1 MNNFTW
7 MKSTRSIL
15 AVMAML
21 LLFVVV
27 IGNLLGYMIPEGTTA
42 LVSMT
47 VGGVITAYF
56 GKRDEKQNN
65 QEQ

>member
-1 MNNFTW
+1 MFEW

-15 AVMAML
+15 AVLAMI

-27 IGNLLGYMIPEGTTA
+27 IGSMFSLVLPDGITA
-42 LVSMT
+42 LVSMV

-56 GKRDEKQNN
+56 GKRDQPE
-65 QEQ
+65 EV